1 MDIMRREIIQAQ
13 KDNLHEILKIVKII
27 ETEVKIMV
35 SRNWQEI
42 NGDLLFSEYR
52 IPVLQDEKSY
62 GDGQWWQLQNIMNIY
77 KISLT
82 CTL

>member
-1 MDIMRREIIQAQ
+1 MNCMDIMRREIIQAQ

-62 GDGQWWQLQNIMNIY
+62 GDGQW
-77 KISLT
+77 
-82 CTL
+82 